1 MIYAHSLKNEPEEN
15 WQTLDAHHAGVAKLA
30 RDFAIAFAPATA
42 GLIGSIH
49 DTGKRSDAFQ
59 KRLHGGQK
67 VDHTSAAFLL
77 LASQWGKKMERI
89 ACLLAHP
96 LLGHHGGL
104 LDTGNP
110 SEAKSLLGRLSVE
123 KLSRIPD
130 WKAENV
136 SPIPPADNIV
146 KELDRLMFKNGHCD
160 VFAVAF
166 CLRMLHSALVDADWL
181 DTERFCSPERYTAR
195 KKPVGMA
202 RLEERLFSYLD
213 TKGFLQEAKPGDLDI
228 LVAGAKAI
236 PGSPERINAIR
247 LARASML
254 RACIAAAGK
263 KPGMFSLTMPTGGG
277 KTLSSLAFALR
288 HAREHGLSRIIY
300 VIPYT
305 SIIEQT
311 AGVFREAL
319 GMENVLEHHGN
330 IVFDDTVDNMTRRL
344 ATENWDADVIVTTQ
358 VQFFESLFANSTSRT
373 RKLHN
378 MAKSVIILDEAQTLP
393 VPFVEPCM
401 AALRELACNYGSSV
415 VLCTATQPALA
426 VEETREI
433 VAIEDQEAV
442 SAIFSRATVEVCKQ
456 KLDDDELVQAVK
468 KEKQAL
474 CILNS
479 RKHAKELYR
488 LLPEEE
494 ANFHLSA
501 YMTPAHRSH
510 VLDAIRKRLAC
521 GLPCRVV
528 STSLVECGVDISFPV
543 VFREKNGLDTLAQAT
558 GRCNREGKGAS
569 GRVICFTST
578 HATPKKA
585 SELNRRRNAFDQV
598 SQTDDIFSSKN
609 IRSYF
614 ERLYSG
620 SNLDEENILGMTSF
634 IRGKYTFKLEFAK
647 IAKSFRL
654 VGAET
659 TGIVIENKPAQKILS
674 SLAPHETPS
683 SDVMRRLGQYSVQ
696 VYKSEFNRLLA
707 AGRIEIRN
715 EIVPVLAGSIGYD
728 PKTGLDVE
736 MSEGI
741 PVSNLIF

>member
-1 MIYAHSLKNEPEEN
+1 M
-15 WQTLDAHHAGVAKLA
+15 
-30 RDFAIAFAPATA
+30 
-42 GLIGSIH
+42 
-49 DTGKRSDAFQ
+49 
-59 KRLHGGQK
+59 
-67 VDHTSAAFLL
+67 
-77 LASQWGKKMERI
+77 SQWGKKMERI

-104 LDTGNP
+104 PDTGDP

-130 WKAENV
+130 WKPEGV
-136 SPIPPADNIV
+136 SPISTVNDIV
-146 KELDRLMFKNGHCD
+146 KELDRLMFKNGHYD
-160 VFAVAF
+160 AFAAAF

-181 DTERFCSPERYTAR
+181 DTERFCSPERYAAR

-202 RLEERLFSYLD
+202 RLEEKLFSYLG

-228 LVAGAKAI
+228 LAAGAKAA
-236 PGSPERINAIR
+236 PGSPERIDAIR

-311 AGVFREAL
+311 AGIFREAL
-319 GMENVLEHHGN
+319 GVENILEHHGN
-330 IVFDDTVDNMTRRL
+330 IVFDDTVDDMARRL

-401 AALRELACNYGSSV
+401 TALRELVCNYGSSV

-433 VAIEDQEAV
+433 VAIAGQKMV
-442 SAIFSRATVEVCKQ
+442 SAIFSRATVEICKK
-456 KLDDDELVQAVK
+456 KLNDDELAQAVK

-479 RKHAKELYR
+479 RKHAREFYKS
-488 LLPEEE
+488 LPEEE
-494 ANFHLSA
+494 ANLHLSA
-501 YMTPAHRSH
+501 YMTPAHRSR
-510 VLDAIRKRLAC
+510 VLDAIRERLTR

-543 VFREKNGLDTLAQAT
+543 VFREKNGLDTLAQAA
-558 GRCNREGKGAS
+558 GRCNREGKDAS
-569 GRVICFTST
+569 GRVVCFSSIR
-578 HATPKKA
+578 ATPTKA
-585 SELNRRRNAFDQV
+585 SELNRRRNAFDQI
-598 SQTDDIFSSKN
+598 SQANDIFSSRN

-614 ERLYSG
+614 EKLYSG
-620 SNLDEENILGMTSF
+620 SNLDEEGILGMTGF
-634 IRGKYTFKLEFAK
+634 VRGKYTFRLEFAK
-647 IAKSFRL
+647 IAKCFRL

-659 TGIVIENKPAQKILS
+659 MGIVIENEPVREIFS
-674 SLAPHETPS
+674 SLASHEVPS
-683 SDVMRRLGQYSVQ
+683 PDMIRRLGQYSVQ
-696 VYKSEFNRLLA
+696 VYKSEFDRLLA

-715 EIVPVLAGSIGYD
+715 KVVPVLIGGIGYD

-736 MSEGI
+736 MPEGI
-741 PVSNLIF
+741 PVSDLIF